1 MKNPQ
6 AIAGSL
12 ARWSIVALCFS
23 LATSRSLFA
32 VAGAMVL
39 LCLILEGHWQQK
51 WASLKQNVPALT
63 LTIMVAWF
71 YLTAIWTEASKTHFE
86 YAANI
91 HWKLLLVPAIAL
103 LINDQRWKTRCWQ
116 GFGAGMVLLL
126 AHIYA
131 LGFTS
136 IPWIRSGSPSS
147 VFFNPLP
154 QSVGLAIFSA
164 LCISQIVGNSNRL
177 RQWWLAILFIAA
189 SYAVLSISQQR
200 LGYLMWAT
208 GCLLVLML
216 KPVHRKQGVAIA
228 LGLCLVI
235 FMSSAKIQER
245 FGLGIKEAQAYHF
258 ENNYTSVGARLHMW
272 YGSIRPI
279 STAPVLGHGL
289 GSYPM
294 VAEVFFKDAAMCDV
308 GCKHPHN
315 QYLFY
320 WVEFGLVGL
329 GLFLW
334 MLYQALKMH
343 RSLSQDS
350 TMPLVVLLVFALS
363 GLVEST
369 LWYRG
374 WMYLFIPLL
383 GLSMLNPTQGDSEH
397 PHKHDPDS

>member
-1 MKNPQ
+1 V
-6 AIAGSL
+6 
-12 ARWSIVALCFS
+12 VALCFS

-51 WASLKQNVPALT
+51 WASLKQNMPALA
-63 LTIMVAWF
+63 LTVMVAWF
-71 YLTAIWTEASKTHFE
+71 YLSTIWTEASKTQLV
-86 YAANI
+86 YAANT
-91 HWKLLLVPAIAL
+91 HWILLLVPAITL
-103 LINDQRWKTRCWQ
+103 LIDDQRWKKRCWQ

-147 VFFNPLP
+147 VFFNPLS

-177 RQWWLAILFIAA
+177 RQLWLAILFISA

-208 GCLLVLML
+208 ACLLVLML
-216 KPVHRKQGVAIA
+216 KLKPVHRKLGVAIA
-228 LGLCLVI
+228 LSLCLVV

-245 FGLGIKEAQAYHF
+245 FGLGIKEAQAYNF
-258 ENNYTSVGARLHMW
+258 ENNYTSIGSRLHMW
-272 YGSIRPI
+272 YGSIRAI

-294 VAEVFFKDAAMCDV
+294 VAEAFFKDAAMCDV

-320 WVEFGLVGL
+320 GVEFGLVGL

-334 MLYQALKMH
+334 MLYRALNVH
-343 RSLSQDS
+343 RSLNQDS
-350 TMPLVVLLVFALS
+350 TMPLVVLLVMALS

-374 WMYLFIPLL
+374 WIYLFVPLL
-383 GLSMLNPTQGDSEH
+383 GLSMLSPTQGDSEY